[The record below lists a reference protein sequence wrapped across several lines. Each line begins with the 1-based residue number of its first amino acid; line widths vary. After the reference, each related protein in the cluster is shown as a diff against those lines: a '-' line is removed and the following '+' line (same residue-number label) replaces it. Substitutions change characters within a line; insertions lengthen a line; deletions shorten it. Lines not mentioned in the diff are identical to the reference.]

1 MPTGNDTLT
10 VKKMKAE
17 IAKKRQSKGTLVQP
31 PEVVPQTT
39 QQPVDNLYSQSDEIQ
54 PRDPKLTTSRGC
66 TEHRTYSSQ
75 QVFKDLFIKRS
86 LNVLHNQN
94 EEMLIG
100 YLTDLD
106 FTAFGLTW
114 NAKTSTLE
122 QLIFDDEAAF
132 KSHAA
137 ILVQML
143 GDRRHP
149 VDGVFRV
156 GGVCSRSRFMREA
169 EQHDYGHGVR
179 LRLHA
184 ARLMPVRQFI
194 DETAIRSFWGLAPE
208 NDPVGS
214 TESAETVTPNV

>member
-1 MPTGNDTLT
+1 MNWVDVPMTADS
-10 VKKMKAE
+10 VKKALDWTAAKQAFKAE
-17 IAKKRQSKGTLVQP
+17 HMVTDKWYDRHSSSEAVDLMGRLGEMAAVQALGLGY
-31 PEVVPQTT
+31 EVL
-39 QQPVDNLYSQSDEIQ
+39 NWEIGQ
-54 PRDPKLTTSRGC
+54 AGDSGA
-66 TEHRTYSSQ
+66 
-75 QVFKDLFIKRS
+75 
-86 LNVLHNQN
+86 
-94 EEMLIG
+94 
-100 YLTDLD
+100 D

-114 NAKTSTLE
+114 DAKTSTLE